1 MVSLCLLT
9 RQFSSPYMRKCLVLR
24 NPLTTL
30 SATFQSWREISES
43 NVEEGMKNG
52 SFSFSF
58 HSSTL
63 FSSLFKTKISSLSQD
78 IRSFFSPKGKTAKPG
93 PRGKDSTKAAAK
105 QDSGKSKP
113 KSKIRKRDCIVFSL
127 TE

>member
-1 MVSLCLLT
+1 MG
-9 RQFSSPYMRKCLVLR
+9 KCLVLR

-63 FSSLFKTKISSLSQD
+63 FSSLFKTKIVSFLQD

-93 PRGKDSTKAAAK
+93 PPKFDDKRGKDSTKAAAK

-113 KSKIRKRDCIVFSL
+113 KSKVRKRDCIVFSL